1 MQENI
6 KKYCPNV
13 LFNENNISIGEF
25 KTLEEAMI
33 HPLKGRWCFNRDEDN
48 LFAKFKQQGCRI
60 LIVCSWNRQ
69 DSQRFVAAIV
79 GHHQVRYWDMNDI
92 PMDTT
97 RNEFEISIGEKAE
110 ECIYSILRQQNSAS
124 QSQPQQPIQENNKQ
138 INTNKNI
145 MKITENQLRRII
157 KESIENVLSE
167 ISFSTA
173 NRAGIEAMYRA
184 SELEKAGK
192 QKEADRKWQQHR
204 KFDKYADDRYEE
216 LKDEKGLNH
225 ALQVSRDNW
234 KDAYQKWEPETYNRL
249 YGQQ

>member
-110 ECIYSILRQQNSAS
+110 ECIYTILRQQNSAS
-124 QSQPQQPIQENNKQ
+124 QSQPQQPIQENNNKQ
-138 INTNKNI
+138 INTNKTV
-145 MKITENQLRRII
+145 MKINESQLRKII
-157 KESIENVLSE
+157 KESVKNVL
-167 ISFSTA
+167 
-173 NRAGIEAMYRA
+173 
-184 SELEKAGK
+184 
-192 QKEADRKWQQHR
+192 KEYEEDYNYGLQ
-204 KFDKYADDRYEE
+204 FIDRYEIEDMLSEYYDFSNVDIDTWKIIDE
-216 LKDEKGLNH
+216 LIKSECEKRG
-225 ALQVSRDNW
+225 VSPDDYENYARICDVCVG
-234 KDAYQKWEPETYNRL
+234 KVLK
-249 YGQQ
+249 

>member
-110 ECIYSILRQQNSAS
+110 ECIYNPLAELNQRIFDSSNGFVVNKVNIL
-124 QSQPQQPIQENNKQ
+124 
-138 INTNKNI
+138 
-145 MKITENQLRRII
+145 
-157 KESIENVLSE
+157 
-167 ISFSTA
+167 
-173 NRAGIEAMYRA
+173 
-184 SELEKAGK
+184 
-192 QKEADRKWQQHR
+192 
-204 KFDKYADDRYEE
+204 
-216 LKDEKGLNH
+216 
-225 ALQVSRDNW
+225 
-234 KDAYQKWEPETYNRL
+234 
-249 YGQQ
+249 

>member
-157 KESIENVLSE
+157 KESVKKVLKENEENTMSQEELDFRKSLSPNYDQSKLDYRGKLSNGNTL
-167 ISFSTA
+167 I
-173 NRAGIEAMYRA
+173 MYRDILF
-184 SELEKAGK
+184 EVTPKGK
-192 QKEADRKWQQHR
+192 LIRV
-204 KFDKYADDRYEE
+204 
-216 LKDEKGLNH
+216 G
-225 ALQVSRDNW
+225 
-234 KDAYQKWEPETYNRL
+234 
-249 YGQQ
+249 G